1 MYITDK
7 FRVGLSVGESRPRG
21 GVAQLRTH
29 LFGKLGVN
37 LHGPYVFA
45 HRGDV
50 PAPDLPAVPV
60 TVNARPVGGEASA
73 LAAVQGELA
82 LAPQHAAP
90 ERETR

>member
-1 MYITDK
+1 M
-7 FRVGLSVGESRPRG
+7 
-21 GVAQLRTH
+21 A
-29 LFGKLGVN
+29 
-37 LHGPYVFA
+37 YVFA